1 MASHQQL
8 SKANLFYH
16 VFRGIGNATVYENAL
31 FAVSQP
37 GIGAVWIVGIP
48 FTKVSVEVSPPGLVK
63 MTSQASI

>member
-1 MASHQQL
+1 MPRST
-8 SKANLFYH
+8 K
-16 VFRGIGNATVYENAL
+16 NAL

-48 FTKVSVEVSPPGLVK
+48 FTKLSVEVSPPGLVK